1 MTQEKNATVKRRIK
15 MHISIAD
22 LPERYRAQIRAKVN
36 LKKISKYHNEK
47 TNIDG
52 IPFDS
57 KKEAHRFIVLRELLL
72 CGNITDLRL
81 QHTFMLQEPYTT
93 PSGKRIR
100 GITYK
105 ADFTYW
111 QNGEFVVEDVKSP
124 VTRKK
129 SDYRMKVKMM
139 QDKLGIDVV
148 EV

>member
-1 MTQEKNATVKRRIK
+1 MY
-15 MHISIAD
+15 ISIAD
-22 LPERYRAQIRAKVN
+22 LPERYRAQIRAKID
-36 LKKISKYHNEK
+36 LKKASKYHNEK
-47 TNIDG
+47 TDIDG
-52 IPFDS
+52 ITFDS
-57 KKEAHRFIVLRELLL
+57 KKEAHRFMVLRELLL
-72 CGNITDLRL
+72 CSKISDLRL

-100 GITYK
+100 AITYK

-111 QNGEFVVEDVKSP
+111 QNGEFIVEDVKSP

-129 SDYRMKVKMM
+129 PDYRMKVKMM